1 MSRDVFQTALFE
13 INREETRKR
22 TEEELEKARVY
33 SKVGIVRREIKNTPS
48 YEPREHQGTNAISK
62 PCEDVAIHNAQREM
76 ELKQAFE
83 RVEKGLRA
91 LKRMERQ
98 IIEMRYLDDE
108 DANDYNVY
116 SELHLSERSYYRR
129 KSGALYKMAFA
140 MGLEVYIADET
151 A

>member
-48 YEPREHQGTNAISK
+48 YEPREHQGTNAINK
-62 PCEDVAIHNAQREM
+62 PCEDVAIYNAQREID
-76 ELKQAFE
+76 LKQAYE

-91 LKRMERQ
+91 LKRVERQ

-108 DANDYNVY
+108 DVNDYNVY
-116 SELHLSERSYYRR
+116 MELHLSERSYYRR

-140 MGLEVYIADET
+140 MGLEVYVVDET